1 MSSYKYLGVIL
12 SDNGSFK
19 LAISTLANQANKA
32 LFSLMRTVSNLAFP
46 SPSLICTLFDSLV
59 RPIAEYGSEVWGY
72 SQADD
77 LEILHRKFCKFV
89 LGVPRSTTNLACYG
103 ELARFPLAI
112 RRKVAVIKYWL
123 RISCDWTTPALVKDA
138 YELAK
143 ESSLEWVNFVKKTL
157 DSTGFSQI
165 WSLPSGA
172 DYKLFSGELEQRL
185 TDHFIQSWQSDLRNT
200 TGKLRAYK
208 LVKDSFQ
215 TENYLDLPAY
225 LRVPMARLRS
235 SSHSLRIETGRYCL
249 PSPCPADERFCWFC
263 EDGSVE
269 DELHFLFHCPL
280 YNRTQ
285 MRKDFMDYC
294 RHLNSAFP
302 YISGYEKWKF
312 ISLSSDKKLTYL
324 FCKFVSKAFELRRSL
339 L

>member
-1 MSSYKYLGVIL
+1 MFY
-12 SDNGSFK
+12 N
-19 LAISTLANQANKA
+19 N
-32 LFSLMRTVSNLAFP
+32 
-46 SPSLICTLFDSLV
+46 
-59 RPIAEYGSEVWGY
+59 
-72 SQADD
+72 
-77 LEILHRKFCKFV
+77 
-89 LGVPRSTTNLACYG
+89 
-103 ELARFPLAI
+103 
-112 RRKVAVIKYWL
+112 
-123 RISCDWTTPALVKDA
+123 
-138 YELAK
+138 
-143 ESSLEWVNFVKKTL
+143 L

-294 RHLNSAFP
+294 RHLNSAIILHLYTTTDWDCTF
-302 YISGYEKWKF
+302 
-312 ISLSSDKKLTYL
+312 
-324 FCKFVSKAFELRRSL
+324 
-339 L
+339 